1 MPAPPNSFG
10 TANLRYPAAR
20 SSSKSS
26 VKNRFSRSYVA
37 ARFPQRPMRSS
48 DKVSLVVPFIVAVVI
63 DVSFREG

>member
-1 MPAPPNSFG
+1 
-10 TANLRYPAAR
+10 LRYPAAR

-48 DKVSLVVPFIVAVVI
+48 DRVALVAAFIVAVVI
-63 DVSFREG
+63 DASFGERSRRLHGQRV